1 MAYGAKWKF
10 MFDSSNGVETTV
22 WISKNGYSGSV
33 TSRALGKAPVIK
45 QSMSGRIKTLSLS
58 LQVEC
63 RVDGEFSE
71 FYTTNPREFKVEV
84 FRGVTSVFEGFLVTE
99 IFSEPLIAPPYDVS
113 INAVDGLSELKMV
126 DFVPSG
132 SQKLIAHLKAILDN
146 TGASNTI
153 QLVSG
158 LRFGTGLAIDFVR
171 YAMINLDYMEGKT
184 CYEVLD
190 YILETLHATVQRYN
204 DRWLIIRENDVI
216 VDNQG
221 SIGCYFVSRT
231 GSVSATSVDY
241 VTAAITKYNTVP
253 YWSYRPNMWPV
264 GFLTRRV
271 EPAKK
276 SISIEAPWNVN
287 DKTMLPSVEDDG
299 WTMSGSTVSFDSTHK
314 CYVIGINT
322 QGHNIA
328 ASAYVSNSNY
338 DLEIKVRANRTAGA
352 AYHSPF
358 FAIGVVLD
366 VAGVGTYY
374 YSEENG
380 WSQSSGGTQFRG
392 EVKNTNADMTVE
404 NADGYTFLLPAA
416 SLGGGTLTFT
426 ISGMY
431 CDIFSVTCAVK
442 MNKGYKDTLLINNG
456 ARGDAETAVIGGGR
470 VTADTVMSTA
480 CLQGIWLNNGTVA
493 FSFSDNQGHLNKD
506 FLSIMALD
514 YARSVAA
521 PRTRIQGR
529 LDVPAVSMEPP
540 LIVRYA
546 NIDHLIE
553 TFEWDLLN
561 DEISIDALA
570 LPSVTLQ
577 VTGETIKPLEKL

>member
-84 FRGVTSVFEGFLVTE
+84 FRGNTSIFEGFLVTE

-113 INAVDGLSELKMV
+113 INAVDGLSELKMI
-126 DFVPSG
+126 DFTPTG
-132 SQKLIAHLKAILDN
+132 SQKLIAHLKALLDN
-146 TGASNTI
+146 TGASNTM

-158 LRFGTGLAIDFVR
+158 LRFGAGLAIDFVR
-171 YAMINLDYMEGKT
+171 YAMINLDYMEGKN
-184 CYEVLD
+184 CYEVLE
-190 YILETLHATVQRYN
+190 YILTTIHATVQWYA
-204 DRWLIIRENDVI
+204 DRWLIIRENDV
-216 VDNQG
+216 VVSNNG
-221 SIGCYFVSRT
+221 SVGCYFVNRSGT
-231 GSVSATSVDY
+231 VSSTSVDY

-276 SISIEAPWNVN
+276 SITIEAPWNVN
-287 DKTMLPSVEDDG
+287 DRAMYPSVEDNG
-299 WTMSGSTVSFDSTHK
+299 WSVYGSLVTYDSTHK
-314 CYVIGINT
+314 CYVFVNNT
-322 QGHNIA
+322 GNSHIEA
-328 ASAYVSNSNY
+328 DASVNNSNY
-338 DLEIKVRANRTAGA
+338 DIEIKARANRGSSTG
-352 AYHSPF
+352 PRL
-358 FAIGVVLD
+358 IVRVKLVVGGL
-366 VAGVGTYY
+366 GTYY
-374 YSEENG
+374 YSTVNG
-380 WSQSSGGTQFRG
+380 WTTTDSDPIEF
-392 EVKNTNADMTVE
+392 KPNTANPEHDVANATEFSAVV
-404 NADGYTFLLPAA
+404 PAPGI
-416 SLGGGTLTFT
+416 GGGTLTLLV
-426 ISGMY
+426 SGVDCELY
-431 CDIFSVTCAVK
+431 ELTAKAI
-442 MNKGYKDTLLINNG
+442 MNKGYKDILVIDNG
-456 ARGDAETAVIGGGR
+456 ARGEAETVMIGGGR
-470 VTADTVMSTA
+470 VTADTVMSTD

-506 FLSIMALD
+506 FLSIIALD

-529 LDVPAVSMEPP
+529 LDVPAASLEPP

-561 DEISIDALA
+561 DEITIDALA